1 MLNSCENIRL
11 FYAFTNAELHVLHTI
26 NTVLVNVLPRELQ
39 LSNTKHK
46 LERFAPTRTNSA
58 FYTLKVSKSILNDAP
73 VIDDKILRKPCERLC
88 SFQKTEEKTRGAKNV
103 NKKTKARDQT

>member
-58 FYTLKVSKSILNDAP
+58 FYTLKVSKSILNDVP
-73 VIDDKILRKPCERLC
+73 VNSD
-88 SFQKTEEKTRGAKNV
+88 G
-103 NKKTKARDQT
+103 